1 MFWTGAVA
9 PPKEGH
15 PPGGRRPGLRAI
27 PPLRCRRVVCRR
39 CRDIR
44 PRTLPYPVSSAW
56 RTAADRLRGALG
68 RDMRLRSPSLSLA
81 YHIRRHRPC
90 CCARTGRTGHHA
102 LVLVPVANRSALRN
116 RKTPAFSRPLISAP
130 SQNAASVGRLAGS
143 LRSGLVSSSRPFGV
157 QSHPI
162 GGLSSRTF
170 GLALR
175 LRTGLNLAMRASS
188 SVLQSDTVCPKS
200 SMWADARPHMLILA
214 PVRSASAR

>member
-27 PPLRCRRVVCRR
+27 PPLRCRRVACRR
-39 CRDIR
+39 CRAIR
-44 PRTLPYPVSSAW
+44 PRTLLSSRRWGVICACG
-56 RTAADRLRGALG
+56 L
-68 RDMRLRSPSLSLA
+68 SPGLSLA
-81 YHIRRHRPC
+81 NHIRRHRPC
-90 CCARTGRTGHHA
+90 GCARTGRIGHHA
-102 LVLVPVANRSALRN
+102 LVLVPVANRSAPRN

-157 QSHPI
+157 QSHLI

-175 LRTGLNLAMRASS
+175 LRAGVNLAMRASS
-188 SVLQSDTVCPKS
+188 SVLQSDTDCPKS
-200 SMWADARPHMLILA
+200 SIWADARPHMLILA